1 MSEYVVPADL
11 SYSIERSLSEDAL
24 KIYKTIGCRHYAR
37 ADFRLNDEG
46 QHYLLEINTL
56 PGMTSTSLLPK
67 AAKAA
72 GLEFPELIDTIIKI
86 ASLNN

>member
-1 MSEYVVPADL
+1 MSDYIVPAEL
-11 SYSIERSLSEDAL
+11 SDSIERSLLEDAL

-37 ADFRLNDEG
+37 VDFRLNDEG

-67 AAKAA
+67 AAVAA
-72 GLEFPELIDTIIKI
+72 GLEFPNLIDAIIKI
-86 ASLNN
+86 ASINK